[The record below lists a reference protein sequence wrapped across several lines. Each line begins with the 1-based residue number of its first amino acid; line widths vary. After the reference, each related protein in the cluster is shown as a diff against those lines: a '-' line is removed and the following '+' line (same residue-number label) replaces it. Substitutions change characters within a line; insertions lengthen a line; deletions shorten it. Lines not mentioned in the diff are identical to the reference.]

1 MYIEFLLEEPSAE
14 HALRNLLPEVL
25 GEEVQFRLHPHQGKP
40 DLLSKLPGRLRGYR
54 AWIPEDWYIVVLLDA
69 DDEDCTNLKAEL
81 ERIAYEVGLVTKSA
95 VLPGTRFQVLN
106 RIAVEELEAWF
117 FGDVGA
123 LREVYPRISADL
135 ARRERYRNPDTIP
148 GGAWEALARLLEY
161 HNYEVPG
168 KISIAEQISRH
179 MKPDL
184 NRSHSFQV
192 FIRGLQEIMHEYA

>member
-40 DLLSKLPGRLRGYR
+40 DLLSKLPGRLRGYQ

-69 DDEDCTNLKAEL
+69 DDEDCINLKAEL

-117 FGDVGA
+117 FGDVEA

-135 ARRERYRNPDTIP
+135 ARRKNYRNPDTIP
-148 GGAWEALARLLEY
+148 GGTWEALVRLLEY
-161 HNYEVPG
+161 HNYEAPG

-179 MKPDL
+179 MNPDL